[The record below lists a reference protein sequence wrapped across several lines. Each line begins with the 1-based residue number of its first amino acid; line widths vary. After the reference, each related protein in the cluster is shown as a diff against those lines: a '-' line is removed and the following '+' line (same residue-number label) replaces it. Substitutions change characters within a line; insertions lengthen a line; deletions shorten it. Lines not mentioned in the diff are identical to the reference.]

1 MSSLL
6 NENVQPSEVEELE
19 LRPQTLDEYI
29 GQQTVKE
36 NLKIFIEAAKRRS
49 EVLDHVLFYGPPG
62 LGKTTLSNIIANEMG
77 VEIKI
82 TNGPSLEKPGDLAA
96 ILAVLSPG
104 DILFIDEI
112 HRMPKIVEEV
122 LYSAMEDYKIDIVI
136 GRDSQAKTLNIDLA
150 PFTLIG
156 ATTRPGD
163 LTNPLRDRFGI
174 DCRLEYYKTEEIAQ
188 IISRTAYVFETAIDQ
203 HSAMMLAKASR
214 STPRIANRLFKRI
227 RDFALILNDGLITE
241 AVVKDSLKRLKVDLE
256 GLDKIDHKILEGII
270 TRFGGGPVGLEAL
283 SAAIGEEKANIEEVY
298 EPYLLQKGF
307 IHRTPRGRVAAAK
320 AYEHLGFEYNEK

>member
-1 MSSLL
+1 M
-6 NENVQPSEVEELE
+6 NEILDVELQKAEVEELE
-19 LRPQTLDEYI
+19 LRPQSLDDYI
-29 GQQTVKE
+29 GQKQVKE
-36 NLKIFIEAAKRRS
+36 NLKIFIKAAKMRS
-49 EVLDHVLFYGPPG
+49 EVLDHILFYGPPG

-77 VEIKI
+77 VSIKV

-96 ILAVLSPG
+96 ILSVLSPG

-122 LYSAMEDYKIDIVI
+122 LYSAMEDFQIDIVI

-174 DCRLEYYKTEEIAQ
+174 DCRLEYYENSEIAQ
-188 IISRTAYVFETAIDQ
+188 IITRTANVFETEIDSD
-203 HSAMMLAKASR
+203 SAMALAKSSR
-214 STPRIANRLFKRI
+214 STPRIANRLFKRV
-227 RDFALILNDGLITE
+227 RDFAAVLNDGEIDPEIVNE
-241 AVVKDSLKRLKVDLE
+241 ALERLKVDKE
-256 GLDKIDHKILEGII
+256 GLDKIDHKILNGII
-270 TRFGGGPVGLEAL
+270 TRFNGGPVGLEAL
-283 SAAIGEEKANIEEVY
+283 SAAIGEEKGNVEEVY

-307 IHRTPRGRVAAAK
+307 IHRTPRGRVATKK
-320 AYEHLGFEYNEK
+320 AYEHVGLDFE